1 MTDTTNVDVLAAA
14 ADPNAGVD
22 PLAELV
28 GDGKKFKDAS
38 ALAKGK
44 IEADRMI
51 EQLKSETAEMREA
64 LKKAET
70 AKPGEE
76 AIKSLI
82 ERIEKTAPQ
91 NGQPASTLSREDIEK
106 LVREGI
112 NGVDTERTKKANYLL
127 ANAELNNHF
136 KGDAATA
143 AKHVN
148 DKVAELGMTP
158 AAVKELAETNPKVF
172 RALFVPGHK
181 PAAPSN
187 VMPPSR
193 VGVLPSVGS
202 EERGKSY
209 YAKLRKEM
217 GHKFYEPALQ
227 QQRMA
232 DATRLGERY
241 NSL

>member
-1 MTDTTNVDVLAAA
+1 MTDQTNVDVLAAA
-14 ADPNAGVD
+14 TDPNAGVD
-22 PLAELV
+22 PYTELV
-28 GDGKKFKDAS
+28 GEGKKFKDNS

-44 IEADRMI
+44 IEADKMI
-51 EQLKSETAEMREA
+51 DQLKQETAELRES
-64 LKKAET
+64 LKKVET

-82 ERIEKTAPQ
+82 ERIEKTTGQ
-91 NGQPASTLSREDIEK
+91 NTQPGATLSREDIEK

-112 NGVDTERTKKANYLL
+112 NGNETERAKRANYLL

-148 DKVAELGMTP
+148 DRVAQLGMTP
-158 AAVKELAETNPKVF
+158 QSVKELAETNPKVF
-172 RALFVPGHK
+172 QALFVPSHR
-181 PAAPSN
+181 PTAPSN
-187 VMPPSR
+187 AMPPSR

-202 EERGKSY
+202 EERGAKY
-209 YAKLRKEM
+209 YAKLRKEL

-232 DATRLGERY
+232 DATRLGDRY
-241 NSL
+241 HTT